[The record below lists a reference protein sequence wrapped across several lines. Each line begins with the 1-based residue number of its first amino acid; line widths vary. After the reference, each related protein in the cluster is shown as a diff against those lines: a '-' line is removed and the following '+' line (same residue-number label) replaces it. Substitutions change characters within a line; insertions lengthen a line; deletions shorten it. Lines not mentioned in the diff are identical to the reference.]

1 MMINHSWSLSVC
13 IAFKCVWL
21 RTKTLSLTTWYLPLR
36 DRCNGSQFE
45 YNPSDRQWAQQGGG
59 GLLWPWWYHLMTWL
73 LGTCNWL
80 GLNLDID
87 SNKAQLTCQDLN
99 TIQFCRKLSNDKRHG
114 IIVLALISPS
124 ATPSRNSEE
133 CPARGYNDQ
142 AQHSIFRFIPL
153 LVWNLGWIK
162 MYFYPDFVKSQDDWL
177 KALL

>member
-1 MMINHSWSLSVC
+1 MMINTSWSLSVC
-13 IAFKCVWL
+13 ITFKCVWL
-21 RTKTLSLTTWYLPLR
+21 RTKPLSLTTWYLPLR

-45 YNPSDRQWAQQGGG
+45 YTRSDRQWAQQCGGE
-59 GLLWPWWYHLMTWL
+59 GLLWPPNDLAIRDRQL
-73 LGTCNWL
+73 VGFK
-80 GLNLDID
+80 LDID

-124 ATPSRNSEE
+124 ATPSRNSGE

-153 LVWNLGWIK
+153 WVWNLGWIK
-162 MYFYPDFVKSQDDWL
+162 MYFYPDLVKSQDDWL
-177 KALL
+177 KAVL